1 MAMNFKEYTRMRDIV
16 RKRNLRLAE
25 QGLAA
30 EVHFPTVKEIKAG
43 FADYGQALRAVTGYL
58 SEGSTVKAVKQTGI
72 VPEVISFPVMPQEK
86 KLSTEEQRQRKRAAD
101 RRYRQRQRLR
111 QEAVSPEKA
120 KRHVSYLKALETV
133 VNTWKKAGVDIG
145 LDVNK
150 LTPKQAQDFAEYLD
164 YRFSQGDFT
173 AMYVIDEF
181 IQDFS
186 KLINAGYKSSDII
199 TDFDKFLLKRYGE
212 VIPRADAMTGVDED
226 TVLSDWYDFVE
237 KHRR

>member
-1 MAMNFKEYTRMRDIV
+1 MTMNFKEYTRMRDIV

-43 FADYGQALRAVTGYL
+43 YADYGQALRAVKGYL

-72 VPEVISFPVMPQEK
+72 VPDVISFPVMPQEK

-111 QEAVSPEKA
+111 QEAVSPEMA
-120 KRHVSYLKALETV
+120 KKHVSYLRALETV
-133 VNTWKKAGVDIG
+133 AKTWKKQGFDIG
-145 LDVNK
+145 IDLSK
-150 LTPKQAQDFAEYLD
+150 MTPKEAQAFVEYMD

-173 AMYVIDEF
+173 ATYVIDEF

-186 KLINAGYKSSDII
+186 KLKRKGYKGSDILQ
-199 TDFDKFLLKRYGE
+199 DFDKFLAKRGE
-212 VIPRADAMTGVDED
+212 IELRADNMTGMLGNTAFNLWDE
-226 TVLSDWYDFVE
+226 FI
-237 KHRR
+237 RR

>member
-1 MAMNFKEYTRMRDIV
+1 MPMNFKEYTRMRDIV

-25 QGLAA
+25 QGLAQ

-43 FADYGQALRAVTGYL
+43 YADYAQALRAVKGYL
-58 SEGSTVKAVKQTGI
+58 SEGSTVTAVKQTGI
-72 VPEVISFPVMPQEK
+72 VPEVLSFPVMPQER

-111 QEAVSPEKA
+111 QEAVSPEMA
-120 KRHVSYLKALETV
+120 KKHESYLKALDTV
-133 VNTWKKAGVDIG
+133 AKTWKKQGFDIG
-145 LDVNK
+145 IDLSK
-150 LTPKQAQDFAEYLD
+150 MTPKEAQAFVEYMD

-186 KLINAGYKSSDII
+186 KLKRKGYKGTDILN
-199 TDFDKFLLKRYGE
+199 DFNKFLAKRGE
-212 VIPRADAMTGVDED
+212 LESRADNMSGMDGNKAFSLWD
-226 TVLSDWYDFVE
+226 DFI
-237 KHRR
+237 RR